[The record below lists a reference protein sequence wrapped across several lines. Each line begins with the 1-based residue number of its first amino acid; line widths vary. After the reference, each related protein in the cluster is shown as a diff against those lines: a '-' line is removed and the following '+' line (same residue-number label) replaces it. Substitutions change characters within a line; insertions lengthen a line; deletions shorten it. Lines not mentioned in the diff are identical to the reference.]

1 MHRKERLRYAQDP
14 QSKRFCASRPS
25 NKIVKLTG
33 SGSALTLEEDQ
44 RDAAAILAA
53 LERLL
58 HDATFSSAAQRVAAE
73 IAALPHPDEYVPTL
87 ESLAHR

>member
-1 MHRKERLRYAQDP
+1 MLAGAERGLP
-14 QSKRFCASRPS
+14 QLCIPMGADMWENADS
-25 NKIVKLTG
+25 LTG